1 MTQIVIDQ
9 DWMIEVDGHRNHIP
23 HRWKEI
29 KKREGG
35 GRELIPTG
43 EFKWHSENKFF
54 PNMEQSLR
62 YILEENMLDN
72 LDTISIQEY
81 LDMVKE
87 VTDYFKDKL
96 DA

>member
-29 KKREGG
+29 RKREEGS
-35 GRELIPTG
+35 RESIPTG
-43 EFKWHSENKFF
+43 EYDWFTENKFF

-62 YILEENMLDN
+62 YILEQNMLDN
-72 LDTISIQEY
+72 IDTISIQEY
-81 LDMVKE
+81 IDLVKE
-87 VTDYFKDKL
+87 VTDYFKGCL